1 MSKNNP
7 YGIDKDYDIIS
18 FLNLDRRKLYN
29 ETLLALSAFGMEYED
44 KMPLNENLYCPYKTL
59 EAVKSANR
67 VKKGR
72 KFSDKTI
79 AELKDL
85 LNLMDEHK
93 CSYIRLVIP

>member
-18 FLNLDRRKLYN
+18 FLNLDRDKLYS
-29 ETLLALSAFGMEYED
+29 ETLAVLSAFGMEYED

-72 KFSDKTI
+72 RFSDKTI
-79 AELKDL
+79 NELKDL
-85 LNLMDEHK
+85 VNLMDEYK
-93 CSYIRLVIP
+93 CSYIRLIIP